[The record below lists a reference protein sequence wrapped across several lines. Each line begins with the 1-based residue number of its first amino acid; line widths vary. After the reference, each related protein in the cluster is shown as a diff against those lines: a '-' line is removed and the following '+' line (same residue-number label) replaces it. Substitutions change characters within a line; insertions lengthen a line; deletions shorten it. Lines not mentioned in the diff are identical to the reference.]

1 MQIVYLII
9 LGIAHGQQR
18 QALQQK
24 RLYFSSEIKTFK
36 NTFSIFILLGDACTR
51 SALCEWHR
59 WLQN

>member
-9 LGIAHGQQR
+9 LGVAHGWQR

-36 NTFSIFILLGDACTR
+36 NTFGIFILLGNACTQC
-51 SALCEWHR
+51 ALCEWHR
-59 WLQN
+59 